1 MNAWEIHHRRTA
13 ALRDVVTELDAGA
26 DLPWSDAL
34 AALFGDRAGLLVALH
49 DSFARRVTGRIEL
62 ALELHDLP
70 GASVAE
76 AWQAVVTELPGIHR
90 ILRAYADE
98 PALARPDANLHRTV
112 AVAAGLASLGAPV
125 GIAADAGRA
134 FVANAAHIDV
144 PARRD
149 GWLRERLSFRLM
161 KASA

>member
-13 ALRDVVTELDAGA
+13 ALRDVVTTLDSGA
-26 DLPWSDAL
+26 DLPWSDRL
-34 AALFGDRAGLLVALH
+34 ADDFGDRDGLLLALH
-49 DSFARRVTGRIEL
+49 DLFARRLGGRLDL
-62 ALELHDLP
+62 ALELHDIP

-76 AWQAVVTELPGIHR
+76 AWQAVVDELPGVHR
-90 ILRAYADE
+90 ILTTYADA
-98 PALARPDANLHRTV
+98 PALVRAEANLHRAV
-112 AVAAGLASLGAPV
+112 ALAAGLAALDTPLAV
-125 GIAADAGRA
+125 AAEAGRVFLA
-134 FVANAAHIDV
+134 RSARFVV

>member
-1 MNAWEIHHRRTA
+1 MNAWEIHHRRTD
-13 ALRDVVTELDAGA
+13 ALSEVVTVLDAGG
-26 DLPWSDAL
+26 DLPWSAEL
-34 AALFGDRAGLLVALH
+34 AEVFDDRAGLLVALH
-49 DSFARRVTGRIEL
+49 GVFARRVTGRIEL
-62 ALELHDLP
+62 ALDLHDLP

-76 AWQAVVTELPGIHR
+76 AWLAVVAELPGVHR
-90 ILRAYADE
+90 TLLAYADE
-98 PALARPDANLHRTV
+98 PALARPVAHLHRTV
-112 AVAAGLASLGAPV
+112 AVAVGLASLDAPL

-161 KASA
+161 KATA